1 MDYLDCLAADYIR
14 LRAVAETALDAAVPS
29 CPSWTMADLVRH
41 VAEVYQHKTAAMRD
55 NAFPRP
61 WPPDLTGR
69 EPIEVLDE
77 SYEALLDQFD
87 QLEPEDQRITWYA
100 AEQTVGFWQRR
111 MAQETVIHR
120 IDAELAAGVD
130 SEVVPDALA
139 IDGID
144 EVLHRF
150 LAYFSTEAPEEFG
163 AALAALAGQRVAVR
177 SAGSTWIV
185 DLQPTGVKIDTDGA
199 ADATVTGDPDAV
211 LRWLWRRADYDA
223 VTADGDLD
231 AVKALYAVLEEAT
244 Q

>member
-14 LRAVAETALDAAVPS
+14 LRAVAETDLDAPVPS

-41 VAEVYQHKTAAMRD
+41 VAEVYQHKTAAMKN

-69 EPIEVLDE
+69 APIEVLDE
-77 SYEALLDQFD
+77 SYEALLEQFD
-87 QLEPEDQRITWYA
+87 ELEPEDERITWYA
-100 AEQTVGFWQRR
+100 PQQTVGFWQRR

-130 SEVVPDALA
+130 SEQVPDALA
-139 IDGID
+139 VDGID

-150 LAYFSTEAPEEFG
+150 LAYFSSEEPEEFG
-163 AALAALAGQRVAVR
+163 ESLTSLAGQRVAVR
-177 SAGSTWIV
+177 AGDQTWIV
-185 DLQPTGVKIDTDGA
+185 DLQPTGVKVGTDGGFDA
-199 ADATVTGDPDAV
+199 AVSADPDTL
-211 LRWLWRRADYDA
+211 LRWLWRRVDLDA
-223 VTADGDLD
+223 VTVEGDAA
-231 AVKALYAVLEEAT
+231 AVKALYAVLEDAT